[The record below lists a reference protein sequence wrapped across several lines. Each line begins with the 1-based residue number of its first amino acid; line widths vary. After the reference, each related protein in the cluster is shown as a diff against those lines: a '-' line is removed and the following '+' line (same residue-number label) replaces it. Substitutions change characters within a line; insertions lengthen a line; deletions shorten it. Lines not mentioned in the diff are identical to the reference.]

1 MRKRITMSILLAA
14 LSMTVLSGCGGRDV
28 SKTAEPQEAAKTFA
42 EASQEDPEETAR
54 QYAKTETD
62 SCVESGALKTAIP
75 TGFEKCPVR
84 VWNETVYH
92 SQSYSEKGFDAF
104 DEFSGEVA
112 GSYNEEGNEYILDT
126 TGTLYYV
133 DVQSAG
139 LLLYPK
145 AKETGLKDLS
155 YVTWTGADYG
165 IGKILATDSQKNY
178 IITDSGDSTESLLNI
193 KQQGSFHQN
202 VKILNSSL
210 HEDHFVAKAFDIDT
224 GKGEELKFLDD
235 GIYTE
240 PSRSSYPYIN
250 SIKDA
255 AEGWYLTKDGV
266 LYGEQRQ
273 DPFEETKDIRFKHL
287 VRFSS
292 GNYEDPFWGVGAVS
306 EDNKLYLLLQYDD
319 SREDNLLLATVS
331 GFEGDVERIDRG
343 ADLVIKTSAGYYTG
357 PEKLNN
363 VLGSTHITET
373 VSINDTYQSA
383 DIRQPVFESVF
394 LRNDGTF
401 IIKE

>member
-1 MRKRITMSILLAA
+1 MSILLAA

-28 SKTAEPQEAAKTFA
+28 SKTAEPQETAETFA
-42 EASQEDPEETAR
+42 EASPEEPEETAR
-54 QYAKTETD
+54 QYAEAETD

-126 TGTLYYV
+126 AGTLYYV

-178 IITDSGDSTESLLNI
+178 IITDSRNSAESLLNI
-193 KQQGSFHQN
+193 KQRGSFHQN

-210 HEDHFVAKAFDIDT
+210 YEDHFVAKAFDIDT

-240 PSRSSYPYIN
+240 SSRSSYPYIN

-266 LYGEQRQ
+266 LYGDQCQ
-273 DPFEETKDIRFKHL
+273 DPFEETKDVRFKYL

-292 GNYEDPFWGVGAVS
+292 GNYEDPFWGAGAVS
-306 EDNKLYLLLQYDD
+306 EDNKLYLLLQYDN

-363 VLGSTHITET
+363 VLNSTHITEI
-373 VSINDTYQSA
+373 VSINDTYQNA

-401 IIKE
+401 IINE